1 MQLPVLKN
9 SSILSIARLAIAILV
24 SLVALPKWGK
34 NEPNLNPGYLKIKSA
49 FILPHLGSATKDTRI
64 AMANLAIDN
73 IDEFFKTGNC
83 VNKVN

>member
-1 MQLPVLKN
+1 MDVY
-9 SSILSIARLAIAILV
+9 
-24 SLVALPKWGK
+24 K
-34 NEPNLNPGYLKIKSA
+34 NEPNLNPGYHKIKSA

-83 VNKVN
+83 KNKVN